1 VKTRAINVALILG
14 EATQDELTEL
24 SLATSDDPELS
35 ILCPLAKAAYQ
46 KATSGRISEE
56 VASAALSTIFAI
68 AGEDGEA
75 LIEGESIV
83 VFTTEHVDHT
93 IKACLPNG
101 KSLNVNFRSEGS
113 ISAFLGN
120 SDAWVPLDSI
130 PRSPINTGELVQD
143 EIAAAITEKI
153 SDSSPQ
159 CYPCDTDFIGIITY
173 GITDIGSIG
182 VNDFSAVDYRNA
194 FELTHQLTDPEEGVY
209 DSFRWTD
216 LLEVHQLAELSL
228 RRVGNPAEEWELISR
243 EKMVESYQR
252 GNVTRREIDRFL
264 LCLGCGECWKPD
276 GIIEDKWAAVIDYE
290 AEDEVFDPLQLPILT
305 FVFPGGDSEERERLA
320 PVLELIDALYQSS
333 PEI

>member
-1 VKTRAINVALILG
+1 MKTRAINLALILG
-14 EATQDELTEL
+14 KATKDELSEL
-24 SLATSDDPELS
+24 ALAACDDPGLP

-56 VASAALSTIFAI
+56 VASTALSTIFAI

-75 LIEGESIV
+75 LLEGESIV

-93 IKACLPNG
+93 IEACLPNG

-113 ISAFLGN
+113 ISTFLGN

-130 PRSPINTGELVQD
+130 PRSPVNTGELAQD

-173 GITDIGSIG
+173 GITDIGGIR

-194 FELTHQLTDPEEGVY
+194 FELTHQLTDPEEGDC

-216 LLEVHQLAELSL
+216 LLEEHQLAELGI
-228 RRVGNPAEEWELISR
+228 RRGGDPAEQWELISR
-243 EKMVESYQR
+243 EQMAESYQR

-264 LCLGCGECWKPD
+264 LCLGCGERWKPD
-276 GIIEDKWAAVIDYE
+276 GIIEDEWATVIDDD

-305 FVFPGGDSEERERLA
+305 FVFPDGDSDERQGFA
-320 PVLELIDALYQSS
+320 PVLELIDALYQSI
-333 PEI
+333 PKL